1 MGKGDLDMNETKNES
16 RGEIPEGGTPASG
29 GDIGKLGTA
38 VTKSDGVALYCIT
51 IIGQIEGHYLLP
63 NTQKTTKYEHILPLL
78 AAIEENPELDGLLV
92 IINTVGGDVEAGLAI
107 AEMLASMRK
116 PTASIVIGG
125 GHSIGI
131 PIAVSCDRSFIVPS
145 ATMTIHP
152 VRTSGTVLGV
162 PQAFLGLEK
171 MQNRISDFIVG
182 HSNITKDTLTH
193 LTFQTDEMATDVG
206 TIIDGEEAVDR
217 GLIDEIGG
225 LREAIAWLK
234 ATVKKE
240 KGDSRDD
247 KDAVQSESAQT
258 AGKADRS

>member
-1 MGKGDLDMNETKNES
+1 MNTEKQEEVKEN
-16 RGEIPEGGTPASG
+16 GQ
-29 GDIGKLGTA
+29 
-38 VTKSDGVALYCIT
+38 VTLRENGSHIHLLS
-51 IIGQIEGHYLLP
+51 IIGEIEGHECAP
-63 NTQKTTKYEHILPLL
+63 ASAKTTKYEHILPLL

-131 PIAVSCDRSFIVPS
+131 PIAVSCGRSFIVPS

-152 VRTSGTVLGV
+152 VRTSGTILGV

-182 HSNITKDTLTH
+182 HSGITRETLTR
-193 LTFQTDEMATDVG
+193 LTFRTDEMATDVG
-206 TIIDGEEAVDR
+206 TIIDGKEAVDC

-234 ATVKKE
+234 STVKKE
-240 KGDSRDD
+240 KGEPCHD
-247 KDAVQSESAQT
+247 KCNEQNQDQSQAEAS
-258 AGKADRS
+258 DRH